1 MGRVRDEPGPELVAG
16 PGRARNLPNY
26 QVFGIRPCPSAVVA
40 GADTGRGR
48 LPPSTLYTGVL
59 ALKGT
64 LLLPACSPSAI
75 S

>member
-1 MGRVRDEPGPELVAG
+1 MFGSG
-16 PGRARNLPNY
+16 PGRAPNMPNN

-40 GADTGRGR
+40 GADTGLGR
-48 LPPSTLYTGVL
+48 LPPSTLYMRVL

-64 LLLPACSPSAI
+64 PLLLVCSPSAI